1 MCFLLFHCLMSQ
13 GKCHRSCIWPR
24 IRAAD
29 DNHNTAGF
37 LVLCFKLVSSLTLI
51 DITGKFSS
59 YTRSFILDVQTSL
72 LSAIFPR
79 SPSKMLIYFQDSV
92 SDLCFSS
99 ILPWEQLCLAW
110 VHLPNVFPPAS
121 TDSVQKDLMGQENAI
136 CGQLMN
142 PFPLA
147 FISGCFFPLS
157 IKKHCF
163 SFNII
168 FVLGASGFISVGLAD
183 SGCLYRLMEKHSHRM
198 LSRQPTW
205 L

>member
-1 MCFLLFHCLMSQ
+1 MSQ
-13 GKCHRSCIWPR
+13 GQCHRSWIWSR

-37 LVLCFKLVSSLTLI
+37 FVLCFKLVSSLTLI

-59 YTRSFILDVQTSL
+59 YTQNFIPDMQTSL

-79 SPSKMLIYFQDSV
+79 LPSKTLIYFQDRV
-92 SDLCFSS
+92 SDLWFSS
-99 ILPWEQLCLAW
+99 ILPWEELCLAW
-110 VHLPNVFPPAS
+110 VHLPNVFPLAS

-136 CGQLMN
+136 RGQLMK

-147 FISGCFFPLS
+147 FISGRFFPQS

-163 SFNII
+163 SFNIT
-168 FVLGASGFISVGLAD
+168 FVLGVSGFISVGFAD
-183 SGCLYRLMEKHSHRM
+183 SGCLYRLTEENSHRM
-198 LSRQPTW
+198 LSRRPTW

>member
-1 MCFLLFHCLMSQ
+1 MSQ
-13 GKCHRSCIWPR
+13 GKCHRSWIWPR

-37 LVLCFKLVSSLTLI
+37 LVLCFKVVSSLTLI
-51 DITGKFSS
+51 DVTGKFSS
-59 YTRSFILDVQTSL
+59 YTRSFIPDVQTSL
-72 LSAIFPR
+72 FAVFPR

-92 SDLCFSS
+92 SDLWFSS
-99 ILPWEQLCLAW
+99 ILPWEQLRSAW

-157 IKKHCF
+157 IKKTLF
-163 SFNII
+163 
-168 FVLGASGFISVGLAD
+168 
-183 SGCLYRLMEKHSHRM
+183 
-198 LSRQPTW
+198 
-205 L
+205 